1 MFLQSTTIK
10 RAAPL
15 LISSATSLYIVLR
28 ARKLS
33 MADPSN
39 ATLLQF
45 VGDQPDLVTVLVGMP
60 VYWYVVH
67 RRNQLTQSGKQG
79 IMRGKAAQ
87 RVHSLRQAFSALL
100 LGTELLARRADQAN
114 QPDLARLARR
124 LSQVVRQGITDLRA
138 LGEPYPPDLERIYAA
153 QHRAHNDGANGLN
166 QAYLQ

>member
-1 MFLQSTTIK
+1 MFLQSTAIK

-15 LISSATSLYIVLR
+15 LVSSATSVYIVLR

-33 MADPSN
+33 MADPSTSN
-39 ATLLQF
+39 LLQF
-45 VGDQPDLVTVLVGMP
+45 VGDQPDLITVLIGMP

-67 RRNQLTQSGKQG
+67 RRNQLEQPMDSGV
-79 IMRGKAAQ
+79 MRGKRAQ

-100 LGTELLARRADQAN
+100 LGTELLARRADHAN

-124 LSQVVRQGITDLRA
+124 LSRVVRQGITDLRA

-153 QHRAHNDGANGLN
+153 QHRAHNDGTNGLN

>member
-1 MFLQSTTIK
+1 MLFQSTVIK

-15 LISSATSLYIVLR
+15 LVSSATSLYIVLR

-33 MADPSN
+33 MADPSSG
-39 ATLLQF
+39 TFLRF
-45 VGDQPDLVTVLVGMP
+45 VGEQPDLVTVLVGMP

-67 RRNQLTQSGKQG
+67 RRTQHEQG
-79 IMRGKAAQ
+79 HQNVMRGKAAQ

-100 LGTELLARRADQAN
+100 LGTELLARRADQAK
-114 QPDLARLARR
+114 QPELARLARR
-124 LSQVVRQGITDLRA
+124 LSRVVRQGITDLRA

-153 QHRAHNDGANGLN
+153 QHRARNDGTNGLN

>member
-33 MADPSN
+33 MADPSD
-39 ATLLQF
+39 ATLLRF
-45 VGDQPDLVTVLVGMP
+45 VGDQPDLITVLVGMP

-67 RRNQLTQSGKQG
+67 RRNNFEQINQG
-79 IMRGKAAQ
+79 VMRGKQAQ
-87 RVHSLRQAFSALL
+87 RVHSLRQVFSALL

-124 LSQVVRQGITDLRA
+124 LSRAVRQGIVDLRA

-153 QHRAHNDGANGLN
+153 QHRPHTNGANGLD